1 MVGFMT
7 RRTILGAA
15 AAAGAVGSSHA
26 QTEGGQLTARAYMQ
40 GFPPAEAS
48 SVNASNW
55 HMYPQVKWSVRHM
68 RELFASR
75 DATPV
80 TRPHPLELR
89 PQSEPLDELRL
100 QTEQGEISWQDFLT
114 ATHTDAAIVLHNGR
128 VVFERY
134 FDGMAPNDQ
143 HLLFSCTKS
152 YCGLLA
158 EILATRGQ
166 LDFSRTIESYLPEM
180 ANSAFAGCTVRQVAD
195 MTDGVHFSE
204 DYTDAT
210 ADIYRHA
217 YQMGL
222 SPHDPANPPRGA
234 YASAQ
239 TLTRRD
245 NPPGHTFAYRSVAT
259 DVLGWIIQRAAGKS
273 LSQLY
278 AEEIYT
284 PIGAEG
290 AAYFT
295 IDAASMEIASMGLNI
310 TLRDFARFGEALRRN
325 GRVGQRQAFPAE
337 AIASITAGG
346 DREAFARANMPTRPG
361 WSYKS
366 QYWCTHDRF
375 GSIWMLGV
383 RGQRM
388 LICPGLNLVMAKFG
402 SHPIASNVATDAI
415 HGAAVEA
422 LAQRYG

>member
-1 MVGFMT
+1 MAGIMT

-15 AAAGAVGSSHA
+15 AAAGAVGAAQA
-26 QTEGGQLTARAYMQ
+26 QTEGGQLTARGYMQ
-40 GFPPAEAS
+40 GFPPADATR
-48 SVNASNW
+48 VDPSNW

-80 TRPHPLELR
+80 ERRPLELR
-89 PQSEPLDELRL
+89 LAPQPLDELRVR
-100 QTEQGEISWQDFLT
+100 GEAGDMSWQDFLT

-134 FDGMAPNDQ
+134 FDGMAPSDQ

-158 EILATRGQ
+158 EILASRGQ
-166 LDFSRTIESYLPEM
+166 LDFSRAIESYLPEM
-180 ANSAFAGCTVRQVAD
+180 ANSAFAGATVRQVAD

-204 DYTDAT
+204 DYTDPT
-210 ADIYRHA
+210 ADIYAHA

-239 TLTRRD
+239 ALTRRD
-245 NPPGHTFAYRSVAT
+245 HPPGHTFAYRSVAT
-259 DVLGWIIQRAAGKS
+259 DVLGWIVQRVAGKS

-284 PIGAEG
+284 NIGAEG

-295 IDAASMEIASMGLNI
+295 TDAASMEIASMGLNV
-310 TLRDFARFGEALRRN
+310 TLRDFVRFGEALRRG
-325 GRVGQRQAFPAE
+325 GRVGQRQVLPAE

-346 DREAFARANMPTRPG
+346 DREAFARANMPTRQG

-366 QYWCTHDRF
+366 QFWCTHDRF

-402 SHPIASNVATDAI
+402 SHPVASNLATDVI
-415 HGAAVEA
+415 HAAALEA
-422 LAQRYG
+422 LAQHFS

>member
-1 MVGFMT
+1 MVGIMT
-7 RRTILGAA
+7 RRTLLGAA
-15 AAAGAVGSSHA
+15 AAVGAAGTASA
-26 QTEGGQLTARAYMQ
+26 QTEGGQLTARGYMQ
-40 GFPPAEAS
+40 GFPAPDATRVDAT
-48 SVNASNW
+48 NW

-75 DATPV
+75 DAVPAA
-80 TRPHPLELR
+80 RPRPSELR
-89 PQSEPLDELRL
+89 QALQPLDELRVRG
-100 QTEQGEISWQDFLT
+100 EQGDMSWQDFLT

-134 FDGMAPNDQ
+134 FDDMAPSDQ

-158 EILATRGQ
+158 EILAARGQ
-166 LDFSRTIESYLPEM
+166 LDFSRTVESYLPEM
-180 ANSAFAGCTVRQVAD
+180 ASSAYASATVRQVAD

-204 DYTDAT
+204 DYTDPS

-222 SPHDPANPPRGA
+222 SPRDPANPPRGA

-245 NPPGHTFAYRSVAT
+245 HPAGHAFAYRSVST
-259 DVLGWIIQRAAGKS
+259 DVLGWIVQRVANKS
-273 LSQLY
+273 LSQLF

-284 PIGAEG
+284 NIGAEG

-295 IDAASMEIASMGLNI
+295 IDAASMEIASLGLNL
-310 TLRDFARFGEALRRN
+310 TLRDFARFGEALRRG
-325 GRVGQRQAFPAE
+325 GRVGQRQALPAE

-346 DREAFARANMPTRPG
+346 DREAFARANMTTRPG

-366 QYWCTHDRF
+366 QFWCTHDRF

-402 SHPIASNVATDAI
+402 SHPVASNVATDVI
-415 HGAAVEA
+415 HGAALEA
-422 LAQRYG
+422 LAQRFG

>member
-1 MVGFMT
+1 MAGIMT

-15 AAAGAVGSSHA
+15 AAAGAVGGASA
-26 QTEGGQLTARAYMQ
+26 QTEGGQLTARGYMQ
-40 GFPPAEAS
+40 GFPAPDATRVDA
-48 SVNASNW
+48 ANW

-75 DATPV
+75 DSTPAV
-80 TRPHPLELR
+80 RPRPSELR
-89 PQSEPLDELRL
+89 VALQPLDEIRVRG
-100 QTEQGEISWQDFLT
+100 EQGDMSWQDFLT
-114 ATHTDAAIVLHNGR
+114 ATHTDAAIVFHNGR

-134 FDGMAPNDQ
+134 FDGMSPSDQ

-158 EILATRGQ
+158 EILAARGQ
-166 LDFSRTIESYLPEM
+166 LDLSRTVESYLPEM
-180 ANSAFAGCTVRQVAD
+180 ASSAYASATVRQVAD

-204 DYTDAT
+204 DYTDPS
-210 ADIYRHA
+210 ADIYAHA

-222 SPHDPANPPRGA
+222 SPHDSANPPRGA

-245 NPPGHTFAYRSVAT
+245 HPPGHAFAYRSVST
-259 DVLGWIIQRAAGKS
+259 DVLGWIVHRVAGKS
-273 LSQLY
+273 LSQLF

-284 PIGAEG
+284 NIGAEG

-295 IDAASMEIASMGLNI
+295 IDAASMEIASLGLNV
-310 TLRDFARFGEALRRN
+310 TLRDFARFGEALRRG
-325 GRVGQRQAFPAE
+325 GRVGQRQALPAE

-346 DREAFARANMPTRPG
+346 DREAFARANMATRPG

-366 QYWCTHDRF
+366 QFWCTHDRF

-402 SHPIASNVATDAI
+402 SHPVASNVATDAI

-422 LAQRYG
+422 LAQRFG

>member
-1 MVGFMT
+1 MT
-7 RRTILGAA
+7 RRTLIAGASA
-15 AAAGAVGSSHA
+15 VGAVGAAQA
-26 QTEGGQLTARAYMQ
+26 QTDGGSLTARAYMQ
-40 GFPPAEAS
+40 GFPPVDAAAR
-48 SVNASNW
+48 VDASNW
-55 HMYPQVKWSVRHM
+55 HMYPQAKWSVRHM

-75 DATPV
+75 DAAPV
-80 TRPHPLELR
+80 TRSPVDLHV
-89 PQSEPLDELRL
+89 QSQPLDDLRVR
-100 QTEQGEISWQDFLT
+100 TEESEMSWQDFLT
-114 ATHTDAAIVLHNGR
+114 ATHTDAAIILVNGR

-134 FDGMAPNDQ
+134 SDGMAPSDQ

-158 EILATRGQ
+158 EILAARGQ
-166 LDFSRTIESYLPEM
+166 LDFSRTIESYVPEM
-180 ANSAFAGCTVRQVAD
+180 ASSAYAGATVRQVAD

-204 DYTDAT
+204 DYTDFT

-222 SPHDPANPPRGA
+222 SPHDPVNPPRGA
-234 YASAQ
+234 YASLQ
-239 TLTRRD
+239 TLGVRD
-245 NPPGHTFAYRSVAT
+245 FSPGQTFAYRSAST
-259 DVLGWIIQRAAGKS
+259 DLLGWIVQRAANKS

-278 AEEIYT
+278 AEEIY
-284 PIGAEG
+284 PAVGAEG
-290 AAYFT
+290 GAYFT
-295 IDAASMEIASMGLNI
+295 IDAAGMDIASMGLNI
-310 TLRDFARFGEALRRN
+310 TLRDFVRFGEALRRG
-325 GRVGQRQAFPAE
+325 GRVGSHQVFPAE

-366 QYWCTHDRF
+366 QFWCTHDRF

-402 SHPIASNVATDAI
+402 SHPVASNLATDVI
-415 HGAAVEA
+415 HAAALEA
-422 LAQRYG
+422 LAERFG

>member
-1 MVGFMT
+1 MT
-7 RRTILGAA
+7 CRTLLGAA
-15 AAAGAVGSSHA
+15 AAVGAVGVAAA
-26 QTEGGQLTARAYMQ
+26 QIDGGEQTARSFMQ
-40 GFPPAEAS
+40 GFPTADATRVGP
-48 SVNASNW
+48 SNW
-55 HMYPQVKWSVRHM
+55 HMYPQVRWSVRHM

-75 DATPV
+75 DATPAER
-80 TRPHPLELR
+80 RPAVLR
-89 PQSEPLDELRL
+89 IAPQPLDELRVA
-100 QTEQGEISWQDFLT
+100 GESGDMSWQDFLT
-114 ATHTDAAIVLHNGR
+114 ATHTDAAIVLHNGC

-134 FDGMAPNDQ
+134 FDGMAPSDQ

-166 LDFSRTIESYLPEM
+166 LDFSRPVESYLPEM
-180 ANSAFAGCTVRQVAD
+180 ANSAFADATVRQVAD

-204 DYTDAT
+204 DYTDPT
-210 ADIYRHA
+210 ADIYQHA

-245 NPPGHTFAYRSVAT
+245 HPSGHTFAYRSVAT
-259 DVLGWIIQRAAGKS
+259 DVLGWIVQRAAAKS
-273 LSQLY
+273 LSELY

-284 PIGAEG
+284 NIGADG

-295 IDAASMEIASMGLNI
+295 IDAASMEIASLGLNI
-310 TLRDFARFGEALRRN
+310 TLRDFARFGEMLRRG
-325 GRVGQRQAFPAE
+325 GRVGQRQAIP
-337 AIASITAGG
+337 AIAVESITAGG
-346 DREAFARANMPTRPG
+346 DREAFARASMATRQG

-383 RGQRM
+383 RGQRL
-388 LICPGLNLVMAKFG
+388 LICPGLDLVMAKFG

-415 HGAAVEA
+415 HSAAIEA
-422 LAQRYG
+422 LAQHFG